1 MQKDTE
7 GEDSGLLHFPQV
19 TRTQEWLKNGFE
31 DEVQAGT
38 CFFFLAECLVVEG
51 FSFLE
56 ISKHDAFL
64 GLKNVFLALIL
75 VDFS

>member
-38 CFFFLAECLVVEG
+38 WFFFWQSV
-51 FSFLE
+51 
-56 ISKHDAFL
+56 
-64 GLKNVFLALIL
+64 
-75 VDFS
+75 

>member
-1 MQKDTE
+1 MQKDTD

-38 CFFFLAECLVVEG
+38 WLFFLAECLVVEG
-51 FSFLE
+51 FFV
-56 ISKHDAFL
+56 L
-64 GLKNVFLALIL
+64 GNQQK
-75 VDFS
+75 